1 MSRGDKLVYL
11 LGGRLSQSP
20 EALGRG
26 RLPQSTVVGLY
37 GIGKNCCDKHRFTSI
52 HTILSDL
59 PPTQLYCSWQQN
71 GVPGGQ
77 GTRATSW
84 SSAHN
89 TCAVLPPLITEHF
102 PFHCSTCM
110 PVTDGA
116 GLGSHEESHARCE
129 V

>member
-1 MSRGDKLVYL
+1 MRVRKFRDLLGQEMLILNSQSSGHKDIDLSHHRHMETTSGEVQQRAEETNWSTC

-37 GIGKNCCDKHRFTSI
+37 GIGKNCCDKHRFTST

-71 GVPGGQ
+71 GVP
-77 GTRATSW
+77 T
-84 SSAHN
+84 
-89 TCAVLPPLITEHF
+89 
-102 PFHCSTCM
+102 
-110 PVTDGA
+110 
-116 GLGSHEESHARCE
+116 
-129 V
+129 